1 MQLSDPHQDTDVGLN
16 ICYTNGF
23 YVFVQNMSVKFQ
35 TFNISG
41 INNVI

>member
-1 MQLSDPHQDTDVGLN
+1 MQLSAPHQDTDVN

-23 YVFVQNMSVKFQ
+23 YVFGQKISVKFQ

-41 INNVI
+41 INNDI